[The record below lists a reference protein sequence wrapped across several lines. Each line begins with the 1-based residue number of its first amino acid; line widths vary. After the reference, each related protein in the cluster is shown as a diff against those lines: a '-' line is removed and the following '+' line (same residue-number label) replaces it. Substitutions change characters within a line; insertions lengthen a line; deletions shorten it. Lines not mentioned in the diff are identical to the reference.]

1 MRAAMAS
8 SRLMAT
14 LGSDAGT
21 DSWCDG
27 STSPAARSRR
37 SMRLTVSCAQN
48 GRSTVLAGP
57 AAGKVNRSEF
67 GVAACVPAASDEVEI
82 RIEIEAHV
90 VPKG

>member
-1 MRAAMAS
+1 
-8 SRLMAT
+8 
-14 LGSDAGT
+14 
-21 DSWCDG
+21 
-27 STSPAARSRR
+27 
-37 SMRLTVSCAQN
+37 
-48 GRSTVLAGP
+48 LAGP